1 MIINFGIH
9 SSRDFRGW
17 LIDYHL
23 EGNETVARI
32 RVFVVVGC
40 RLCTD
45 CCVAVRKPSPASL
58 SFRRIDSTK
67 MSEMGQLA
75 PAGNRSAYLNSTNLQ
90 DTCSIFLMMAA
101 LSLCYLTTMC
111 HMKRVEEKIV

>member
-1 MIINFGIH
+1 MIINFGIR
-9 SSRDFRGW
+9 SSREFRGW

-32 RVFVVVGC
+32 HVFVVVGC

-45 CCVAVRKPSPASL
+45 CCVAVRKPSPAVL
-58 SFRRIDSTK
+58 SFRRIDCTK

-75 PAGNRSAYLNSTNLQ
+75 TAGNRSAYREHINLQ
-90 DTCSIFLMMAA
+90 DTCSFFLMMAA
-101 LSLCYLTTMC
+101 FTLCYLTTVC
-111 HMKRVEEKIV
+111 HMKR